1 MQTDNALLA
10 EFHTQTDAPP
20 VLTAKKIQTEAPP
33 AQISAGLQTDVKEEC
48 EMEMQTDEKEV
59 TEKKMQTDTPLTL
72 SNSVQTEKL
81 EQKQQLIQ
89 AGPSFYPEFVDG
101 ETQVEVQVNQ
111 DVETIDLAS
120 NEIINVVVIPPPPA
134 IQIEEKQQKRAS
146 IKGKPK
152 FDLSINTDEESKEQL
167 DLIKMP
173 STVTAQSSKPLE
185 LENIEHL
192 KT

>member
-1 MQTDNALLA
+1 M
-10 EFHTQTDAPP
+10 
-20 VLTAKKIQTEAPP
+20 
-33 AQISAGLQTDVKEEC
+33 
-48 EMEMQTDEKEV
+48 
-59 TEKKMQTDTPLTL
+59 
-72 SNSVQTEKL
+72 
-81 EQKQQLIQ
+81 
-89 AGPSFYPEFVDG
+89 
-101 ETQVEVQVNQ
+101 NQ

-152 FDLSINTDEESKEQL
+152 FDLSINTDEESKEQI